1 MADSALLREVWP
13 RSFVPLCSGS
23 VANTRMKRSKQ
34 TKKFMISRL
43 TDRPR
48 TAEVVV
54 HVSCHTFDRVDLRV
68 HVTKT
73 TTDAVTLTS
82 AVS

>member
-34 TKKFMISRL
+34 TKKFMFSLR

-48 TAEVVV
+48 TAEVVI
-54 HVSCHTFDRVDLRV
+54 HVSSHALDRVDLRV

-73 TTDAVTLTS
+73 TTDTVTLAR